1 MVGFR
6 LNLMHKD
13 EIELCMKQ
21 AEYFARRWDGR
32 RNFEWRM
39 SLAIWAILAA
49 GIRFLPELH
58 NFRWWLPLVPVLL
71 HSLWVYGIWK
81 ANWIDKEQGRYFQDH
96 AQKFLMHPGQPVH
109 WDHLPDKVP
118 GPTRLKRVWMFLNDW
133 SMQFQ
138 LLTTTVLA
146 AALVWFSQ
154 TQTAK

>member
-1 MVGFR
+1 
-6 LNLMHKD
+6 MHKD

-58 NFRWWLPLVPVLL
+58 NFRWWLPLVPVVL

-96 AQKFLMHPGQPVH
+96 AQKFLMHPGQLVH

-118 GPTRLKRVWMFLNDW
+118 GPTRLKRANVR
-133 SMQFQ
+133 SRQA
-138 LLTTTVLA
+138 VRHLA
-146 AALVWFSQ
+146 AGVALSLRYFPGGLGEYPQ
-154 TQTAK
+154 KTRN